1 MANENI
7 VNSIAIR
14 NKFRLNYKTPIIIF
28 GYFNPFLQYGLKKVM
43 QDIKKV
49 GAEGVLIVDLP
60 PEEAF
65 ETQQAANHAELELV
79 YLLAPTSTQER
90 IDLVSRLSNSFIYLV
105 SVTGVTG
112 VREKIDK
119 NLRNIIAKIK
129 KKTKISKTKKRKEKV
144 VSKKSIRQSTY
155 KSSTFKTNEEKIK
168 IKKIEK
174 QPTEKKIYN
183 IKDYVVYPKHG
194 VGKIVSIEKAKI
206 GSIDI
211 TFYKVFIEKEKLT
224 LSIPLNQ
231 QSHLR
236 RISSIN
242 QINKAINILKSKPKI
257 KRTMW
262 SRRAQEYE
270 QKINSGKLYQLAEVV
285 KDLNKKTD
293 IIVEQSYSE
302 RLLFEK
308 AYERI
313 KSEFEIILG
322 EKGKIK
328 IDKALK
334 RLEDPTQIQGS
345 KQKNAPLN

>member
-1 MANENI
+1 M
-7 VNSIAIR
+7 
-14 NKFRLNYKTPIIIF
+14 P
-28 GYFNPFLQYGLKKVM
+28 KK
-43 QDIKKV
+43 
-49 GAEGVLIVDLP
+49 
-60 PEEAF
+60 
-65 ETQQAANHAELELV
+65 N
-79 YLLAPTSTQER
+79 
-90 IDLVSRLSNSFIYLV
+90 
-105 SVTGVTG
+105 
-112 VREKIDK
+112 
-119 NLRNIIAKIK
+119 KIK
-129 KKTKISKTKKRKEKV
+129 KKIKKKKIKV
-144 VSKKSIRQSTY
+144 VFKKSTVQNTY
-155 KSSTFKTNEEKIK
+155 KQSTFKTNEEKIK
-168 IKKIEK
+168 IKKIVK
-174 QPTEKKIYN
+174 QPTEKRIYN
-183 IKDYVVYPKHG
+183 IKDHVVYPKHG

-236 RISSIN
+236 QISSVN
-242 QINKAINILKSKPKI
+242 QINKAITILKSKPKI

-293 IIVEQSYSE
+293 VIVEQSYSE

-308 AYERI
+308 AYERL

-322 EKGKIK
+322 EKAKIK

-334 RLEDPTQIQGS
+334 RIEDPAQIPMI
-345 KQKNAPLN
+345 K